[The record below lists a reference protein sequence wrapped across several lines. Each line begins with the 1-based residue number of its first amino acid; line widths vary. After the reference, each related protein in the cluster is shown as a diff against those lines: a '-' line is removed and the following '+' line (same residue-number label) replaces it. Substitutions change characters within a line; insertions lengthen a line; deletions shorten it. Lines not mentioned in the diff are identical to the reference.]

1 MVCRYNVVIKPVC
14 QLGNNLI
21 EINFLKIGSHKSQR
35 ARLSNGPPE
44 KLKKTFHNI
53 FVLCNITEFLVSPF
67 SKTFIKESLKFKDV
81 KKEAWWF
88 HIRSGG
94 ASGEISVDF

>member
-21 EINFLKIGSHKSQR
+21 EINFLKIGSHKSQT

-44 KLKKTFHNI
+44 KLKDHSITY
-53 FVLCNITEFLVSPF
+53 NITEFLVLPF
-67 SKTFIKESLKFKDV
+67 SKTFIKEILKFKDV
-81 KKEAWWF
+81 K
-88 HIRSGG
+88 
-94 ASGEISVDF
+94 

>member
-21 EINFLKIGSHKSQR
+21 EINFLKIGSHKSQT
-35 ARLSNGPPE
+35 ARLSNDSPE
-44 KLKKTFHNI
+44 KPKDHSITY
-53 FVLCNITEFLVSPF
+53 NITEFFVSPF

-81 KKEAWWF
+81 K
-88 HIRSGG
+88 
-94 ASGEISVDF
+94 